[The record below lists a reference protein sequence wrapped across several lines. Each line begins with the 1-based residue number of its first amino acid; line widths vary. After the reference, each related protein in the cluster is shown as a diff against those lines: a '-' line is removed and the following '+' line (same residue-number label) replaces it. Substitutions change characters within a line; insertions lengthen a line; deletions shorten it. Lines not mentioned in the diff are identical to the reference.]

1 MAKTATKKSVKKK
14 KVIVTSGKRKRAIAR
29 AYITSGSGRI
39 SINGKPPELYFP
51 NYSYLRAVE
60 PLVLAGS
67 KIINGLDIEV
77 NVQGGGVTG
86 QIDAVRQAIARGL
99 VEYYYDE
106 ELEKKFLNYDLSLIV
121 FDPRRTE
128 PHKPS
133 RSKQGP
139 RRKKQLSKR

>member
-1 MAKTATKKSVKKK
+1 MVAAKKTSKK

-29 AYITSGSGRI
+29 AYIKEGSGNVLVNGRPI
-39 SINGKPPELYFP
+39 SLYFP
-51 NYSYLRAVE
+51 NYAYLRALE
-60 PLVLAGS
+60 PLVIAGDNLVS
-67 KIINGLDIEV
+67 KVDVEV
-77 NVQGGGVTG
+77 NVIGGGVTG

-99 VEYYYDE
+99 VEYFDDE
-106 ELEKKFLNYDLSLIV
+106 DLEKRYLAYDMSLIV